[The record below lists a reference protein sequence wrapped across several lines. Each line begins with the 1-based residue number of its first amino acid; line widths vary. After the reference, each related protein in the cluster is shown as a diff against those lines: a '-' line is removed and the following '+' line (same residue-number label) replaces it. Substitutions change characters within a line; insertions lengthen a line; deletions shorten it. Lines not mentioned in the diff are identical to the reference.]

1 LQWPTLFSRR
11 REGKEGGREKLI
23 AGAPSLAVEEHA
35 RLHRDEMV
43 KCIECHPKNHKY
55 LILLTFW

>member
-1 LQWPTLFSRR
+1 LFSRR